1 MVVGGDPLAFSSLL
15 YLVPEL
21 KGLEGSKSWQQLG
34 LSLVYLTHGLPMGP
48 GLLTLAQLHLIWQL
62 GALSVN
68 VLPDLQWPASF
79 LVSSDLALDS
89 HFGSLLLNFIG

>member
-48 GLLTLAQLHLIWQL
+48 GLPHTCT
-62 GALSVN
+62 
-68 VLPDLQWPASF
+68 ASPNM
-79 LVSSDLALDS
+79 AAR
-89 HFGSLLLNFIG
+89 GSECERST